1 MTCRTRVKSGVLR
14 KNDLKKRCT
23 KEKIVMNN
31 AKPIPVLKLKLSL
44 RDSDPLIW
52 RSIIVPTSTRLH
64 GLHKMIQIL
73 MQWLDY
79 HLYCFEFRGETYEEP
94 DPEAT
99 GKNSRRIKLAGLK
112 LKKGDVFTYR
122 YDYGDNWIIDILV
135 EETGTIGE
143 DSILPWLVDGER
155 SGPPEDCGG
164 IPGLENILE
173 ACKNRK
179 KSEYGDILEWLGDDY
194 DPEKFDRRTT
204 NHFLVLASVWLGL
217 T

>member
-23 KEKIVMNN
+23 KEKIVMNK

-99 GKNSRRIKLAGLK
+99 GKNSTFLSFRTCKFYPW
-112 LKKGDVFTYR
+112 LKKGTLVFH
-122 YDYGDNWIIDILV
+122 
-135 EETGTIGE
+135 
-143 DSILPWLVDGER
+143 
-155 SGPPEDCGG
+155 
-164 IPGLENILE
+164 
-173 ACKNRK
+173 RK
-179 KSEYGDILEWLGDDY
+179 
-194 DPEKFDRRTT
+194 T
-204 NHFLVLASVWLGL
+204 
-217 T
+217 